1 MGPGQGGAPTHEP
14 QDIHHYTIGSEVR
27 NGACVNPE
35 KLISTYFCSVLYLC
49 GAGTQAQS
57 MLGRGKHFQLT
68 VALAARLLFKICVFL
83 KKI

>member
-1 MGPGQGGAPTHEP
+1 MYRCVPTCLYYMHVVASRS
-14 QDIHHYTIGSEVR
+14 QRGFQ
-27 NGACVNPE
+27 CPE
-35 KLISTYFCSVLYLC
+35 TGVTGCELPRV